1 MTTELP
7 REIVCSVEAALDKQA
22 EDPVVLDLHGL
33 SDVTDYFLIFHGN
46 SDRQVLA
53 IVDSIEQRLRQEFDR
68 RASHVEGR
76 QLGDWVL
83 MDYVDFVVHVFLE
96 ERRQF
101 YRLERLWGDA
111 PTADLSSLH
120 PVPVEGAT
128 PRQSRSG

>member
-1 MTTELP
+1 M
-7 REIVCSVEAALDKQA
+7 EAALDKQA
-22 EDPVVLDLHGL
+22 EDPVVLDLRGL
-33 SDVTDYFLIFHGN
+33 SDVTDYFLIFHGS

-76 QLGDWVL
+76 RLGDWVL